1 MRDFDTKNTVRGKR
15 WATWAL
21 LIPGTLLP
29 LVAQQTNSLSVT
41 GKTGS
46 ARVIHVRGRGYVDVE
61 DLVRLLNA
69 SLQINGSQ
77 IILTFSEADLTPAA
91 PPGFSKAFVTAG
103 IEAMAEQRE
112 WRAALKYA
120 IEGGYPLT
128 ASWLSSYRA
137 RAQQALQLASVNATT
152 ASDQNTAPF
161 LKAQFDKL
169 SSLSDKYLGMA
180 ASMSY
185 IDPNSLNNDSLDQ
198 AIMAC
203 NRSLSSMATTNQ
215 FVDDGTCH

>member
-1 MRDFDTKNTVRGKR
+1 MRDFDAKNTVRGNR
-15 WATWAL
+15 WAAWAL
-21 LIPGTLLP
+21 LISGTLPP
-29 LVAQQTNSLSVT
+29 LAAQQINSLSVT

-46 ARVIHVRGRGYVDVE
+46 AKVIRVNGRGYVDVE
-61 DLVRLLNA
+61 DLVRLLKA

-77 IILTFSEADLTPAA
+77 MVLTLSDADQA
-91 PPGFSKAFVTAG
+91 PPVQPGFSKAFVTAG
-103 IEAMAEQRE
+103 IEALAQQRE

-128 ASWLSSYRA
+128 ESWLSSYRA

-152 ASDQNTAPF
+152 TSDQNAAPF
-161 LKAQFDKL
+161 LKNQFDKL

-180 ASMSY
+180 TSLSY
-185 IDPNSLNNDSLDQ
+185 IDRDSLDNDSLDQ
-198 AIMAC
+198 AILAC
-203 NRSLSSMATTNQ
+203 NRSLSSMATANQ

>member
-1 MRDFDTKNTVRGKR
+1 MRDFNAKTMTSGKR
-15 WATWAL
+15 WAAWAL

-29 LVAQQTNSLSVT
+29 VAAQQTNSLSVT

-46 ARVIHVRGRGYVDVE
+46 AKVIHVHGRGYVDVE

-69 SLQINGSQ
+69 SLRINGSQ
-77 IILTFSEADLTPAA
+77 ILLSFSEADPAA
-91 PPGFSKAFVTAG
+91 SAEPGFSKVFVTSS
-103 IEAMAEQRE
+103 IEALAEQRE

-128 ASWLSSYRA
+128 ESWIAAYRA
-137 RAQQALQLASVNATT
+137 RAQQAVQIASVNATT
-152 ASDQNTAPF
+152 ASDQNAAPF

-180 ASMSY
+180 ASLSF
-185 IDPNSLNNDSLDQ
+185 IDRNSLNNDSLDRS
-198 AIMAC
+198 IMAC
-203 NRSLSSMATTNQ
+203 NRSLSSMATANQ